1 MAYRGRGRYG
11 RGYSS
16 GFSTTTKTDEAAVR
30 IFWAPEFNAYAV
42 KTPDGGATFSQDMR
56 LIDNAR
62 WEASP
67 LKLWIVPESKLE
79 EALAVVTMH
88 FEGYTPEI
96 TPKPESSTN
105 GVMGEINATDAATAA
120 LKMFQI
126 GGYDNAK
133 KCYSLLI
140 KQYHPDYNPSPEAKD
155 KAAEITVAW
164 KILKTSLGW

>member
-16 GFSTTTKTDEAAVR
+16 GTTSRFTKSSENPVR
-30 IFWAPEFNAYAV
+30 IFWAPEFNAYGV

-56 LIDNAR
+56 LIDNVK

-67 LKLWIVPESKLE
+67 NNIWLVPESKLS
-79 EALAVVTMH
+79 EAIAVVTMH

-96 TPKPESSTN
+96 TEKPNTN
-105 GVMGEINATDAATAA
+105 GVLQDINVTDAATAA

-133 KCYSLLI
+133 RVYSMLV
-140 KQYHPDYNPSPEAKD
+140 KAYHPDVNPDPNAHNI
-155 KAAEITVAW
+155 AAEITTAW
-164 KILKTSLGW
+164 RTLKNALGWS